1 MTFYS
6 LYCYNSFP
14 CVLTFYGVYRAEKDS
29 VHASRLR
36 GTAMFKDARNDAE
49 ERIYSQINEKV
60 DDFFEIGKCRTHLI
74 LEHKFFYNTFNT
86 IGWLTSLC

>member
-1 MTFYS
+1 
-6 LYCYNSFP
+6 
-14 CVLTFYGVYRAEKDS
+14 
-29 VHASRLR
+29 
-36 GTAMFKDARNDAE
+36 MFKDARNDAE